1 MYFMAIF
8 AFLSVARLWRA
19 RIGGFVLFFFV
30 CLFLLLRV
38 AFRNKW
44 YFDVTKPSHE
54 KGLPFH
60 EEAALLWTFAR

>member
-1 MYFMAIF
+1 VEGKDWWFC
-8 AFLSVARLWRA
+8 V
-19 RIGGFVLFFFV
+19 VFFV